1 VDERVIKRISETLL
15 LRPQEVKPFSDDFT
29 VIGVFNPGAV
39 RVNDEI
45 VLLARVAEQPREH
58 RPGFIGLPRWEP
70 NGKVVVDWASED
82 ELDRA
87 DPRVVR
93 RKSDN
98 LLRLTSISHLRVFRN
113 PDGDLMEWMPGSV
126 LLPVSPMEEFGMED
140 ARIVEIDGTY
150 WITYVTVSRHGVA
163 TALASTHDFVTF
175 ERHGV
180 VFYPENKDV
189 VLFPQKV
196 NGEYLALHRPN
207 PNSHFGRPEIWVAR
221 SKNLLHWGQHE
232 CLLRGNAEWESDR
245 VGAGTP
251 PVLLEEGWLELY
263 HGSRRAERAGE
274 VGAYSVGALLLD
286 RDNPARILRRSHKP
300 IMQPT
305 ADFERSGFVDN
316 VVFPTAMTKQGDTL
330 SVYYGA
336 ADTYTGVVEFSQ
348 RELLSALH

>member
-1 VDERVIKRISETLL
+1 MIKRISERLL
-15 LRPQEVKPFSDDFT
+15 LRPQDLKPLQDDFT

-39 RVNDEI
+39 MVNDEI
-45 VLLARVAEQPREH
+45 VLLARVAEKPREH

-70 NGKVVVDWASED
+70 NGIVVDWASED
-82 ELDRA
+82 ELDRV
-87 DPRVVR
+87 DPRVVLH
-93 RKSDN
+93 KSDHS
-98 LLRLTSISHLRVFRN
+98 LRLTSLSHLRVFRG
-113 PDGDLMEWMPGSV
+113 PAGGSMEWTPGPV
-126 LLPVSPMEEFGMED
+126 FLPASPMEEFGIED
-140 ARIVEIDGTY
+140 PRIVEIETTC

-163 TALASTHDFVTF
+163 TALASTQDFVTF
-175 ERHGV
+175 ERHGI

-196 NGEYLALHRPN
+196 RGEYFALHRPN
-207 PNSHFGRPEIWVAR
+207 PNSHFSPPEIWVAR
-221 SKNLLHWGQHE
+221 SQNLLHWGQHE
-232 CLLRGNAEWESDR
+232 CLLRGKAEWESNR
-245 VGAGTP
+245 VGAGTQ

-263 HGSRRAERAGE
+263 HGSRQAERAGE

-286 RDNPARILRRSHKP
+286 RDNPARILRRSHEP